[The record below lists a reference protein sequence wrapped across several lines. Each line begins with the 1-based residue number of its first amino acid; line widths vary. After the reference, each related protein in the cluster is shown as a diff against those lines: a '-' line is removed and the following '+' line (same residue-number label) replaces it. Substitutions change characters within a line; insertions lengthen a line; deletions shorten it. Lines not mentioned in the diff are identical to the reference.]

1 MVRRALGWSLTLV
14 GILSASPLQTQEP
27 PLRVLSQP
35 QAVFEVGL
43 YEASALHELTNGN
56 VMLLDRQG
64 GDLYLLDS
72 QLRLI
77 RQVGRRG
84 NGPNEFPCP
93 HRLFSLPG
101 DSTAILECL
110 TQQVK
115 VLAPDG
121 IVVRQRPGRGCGA
134 AQTAGF
140 RPVTSTDRQGRF
152 YSEAPLT
159 GTPPRRRGGGAEEV
173 AIVRWT
179 ESCQV
184 DTVAWMPVPSDA
196 RIAQVGGRRVAAPE
210 QAPFAS
216 FPQWA
221 VMPDGS
227 VRVAHLDPYRV
238 DTYRDG
244 ALVTQGRD
252 LRYQPVRVTE
262 AHRREWRE
270 EQSVPQTV
278 MNISRDMAV
287 RFDRRV
293 IPFTEPRNW
302 PRQLPPFLSGAVH
315 ASAEGILWVQRTS
328 EAGTPPIFDLLSA
341 AGSVV
346 ARVQL
351 PLGQRLV
358 GFGRGVVYLAGLN
371 DDELEVLERY
381 RIPGS

>member
-1 MVRRALGWSLTLV
+1 MVRRTLGWSLTLV

-43 YEASALHELTNGN
+43 YEASELHELTNGN

-121 IVVRQRPGRGCGA
+121 TVVRQRPGRGCHA
-134 AQTAGF
+134 AQAAGF
-140 RPVTSTDRQGRF
+140 RPVTATDRQGRF

-159 GTPPRRRGGGAEEV
+159 GTPPRGRSAQEV

-179 ESCQV
+179 EGCQV
-184 DTVAWMPVPSDA
+184 DTVAWMPLPSDA
-196 RIAQVGGRRVAAPE
+196 RVAQVGGRRVAAPG

-227 VRVAHLDPYRV
+227 VMVAHLDPYRV

-244 ALVTQGRD
+244 VLVTRGREI
-252 LRYQPVRVTE
+252 RFQSVRVTE

-270 EQSVPQTV
+270 EQSVPQSV
-278 MNISRDMAV
+278 MNVSRDMAV

-293 IPFTEPRNW
+293 LPFAEPRNW
-302 PRQLPPFLSGAVH
+302 PRQLPPFLPGAVH
-315 ASAEGILWVQRTS
+315 VSSEGRLWVQRT
-328 EAGTPPIFDLLSA
+328 TA
-341 AGSVV
+341 AGAPSVFDVFSDSGAVV

-351 PLGQRLV
+351 PPGRRLV